1 MKRTISERI
10 YQHLIDQ
17 IIEGRL
23 RPGQRVEEQMVASE
37 FGVSRTPVRDALR
50 QLAGTGLVEFQPNR
64 GVMVVDLKLEE
75 LSEIFEALGEFEA
88 LCARLAAQ
96 RMTQLE
102 RTALRTIHTEAQD
115 AAKAEDEPRYDELND
130 RLHQAIYAGTHN
142 PTISTTTEN
151 LRKRIMPFRAFAGTA
166 AHRIHESH
174 AEHEALVAAI
184 LASDGPRA
192 YEAMRNHVAKSSLN
206 SMELL
211 RQRADAEPSRR
222 AR

>member
-1 MKRTISERI
+1 MTRTISERI
-10 YQHLIDQ
+10 YQHLVDQ

-50 QLAGTGLVEFQPNR
+50 QLAGTGLVEFRPNK

-102 RTALRTIHTEAQD
+102 RTALRGFHAEAQD
-115 AAKAEDEPRYDELND
+115 AAAAENESRYDELND
-130 RLHQAIYAGTHN
+130 QLHQAIYLGTHN
-142 PTISTTTEN
+142 PTISATTEN
-151 LRKRIMPFRAFAGTA
+151 LRQRIMPFRAFAGTA

-174 AEHEALVAAI
+174 AEHDALVSAI
-184 LASDGPRA
+184 LAGDAPRA
-192 YEAMRNHVAKSSLN
+192 YEAMRTHVAKSSLN
-206 SMELL
+206 VVEML
-211 RQRADAEPSRR
+211 RQRADNPDARR
-222 AR
+222 AG